1 MRRNL
6 DASIKDIET
15 DLDALAQIT
24 DPERPWTRRAFSP
37 RFDEGRDYLRR
48 RFLGEGLNVSTD
60 AGGNLIGRREGT
72 EPQAGT
78 IMLGSHSDTVPDGG
92 RFDGVAGVVVA
103 LEVARILSRR
113 GVALRH
119 NLAVVDFLAEEV
131 SIFGVSCIGSR
142 AMAGV
147 LPQDWLRRISDGRD
161 LATAIRD
168 VGGKPES
175 LEAPLADDLKAFLEL
190 HIEQGPVLEREKIAL
205 GVVTTIVGINRVEI
219 EVKGRPDH
227 AGTTPM
233 GLRADALVAAA
244 RIVSEIERYATELS
258 GGPGHFTATVGEF
271 EISPNAANVVPGRV
285 RMLVDIRAERAEDKE
300 AFVSWLTGLDADGEN
315 TIEARLISANPGVQ
329 MDDGLQE
336 TLAKAADGLDTPYRK
351 MVSGAGHDAAFM
363 TRLCPSAMLFVPCRD
378 GRSHC
383 PEEWAD
389 AADLALAAEVLANTI
404 MELDRKREG

>member
-48 RFLGEGLNVSTD
+48 RFLNEGLNVSTD

-72 EPQAGT
+72 VPQAGT

-113 GVALRH
+113 GVDLRH

-219 EVKGRPDH
+219 EVTGRPDH

-233 GLRADALVAAA
+233 GVA
-244 RIVSEIERYATELS
+244 R
-258 GGPGHFTATVGEF
+258 G
-271 EISPNAANVVPGRV
+271 
-285 RMLVDIRAERAEDKE
+285 
-300 AFVSWLTGLDADGEN
+300 
-315 TIEARLISANPGVQ
+315 
-329 MDDGLQE
+329 
-336 TLAKAADGLDTPYRK
+336 
-351 MVSGAGHDAAFM
+351 
-363 TRLCPSAMLFVPCRD
+363 CPRRCGS
-378 GRSHC
+378 
-383 PEEWAD
+383 
-389 AADLALAAEVLANTI
+389 
-404 MELDRKREG
+404 DRK

>member
-6 DASIKDIET
+6 DASIKDIEA

-72 EPQAGT
+72 EPQTGT

-119 NLAVVDFLAEEV
+119 NLAVVDSLAEEV

-244 RIVSEIERYATELS
+244 RIVNEIERFATELS

-336 TLAKAADGLDTPYRK
+336 MLAKAADGLDTPYRK

>member
-6 DASIKDIET
+6 DASIKDIEA

-48 RFLGEGLNVSTD
+48 RFLSEGLNVSTD

-175 LEAPLADDLKAFLEL
+175 LEAPLADDLKVFLEL

-219 EVKGRPDH
+219 EVTGRPDH

-271 EISPNAANVVPGRV
+271 EIYPNAANVVPGRV

-300 AFVSWLTGLDADGEN
+300 AFVSWLTGLDADGGN

-336 TLAKAADGLDTPYRK
+336 MLAKAADGLDTPYRK

-363 TRLCPSAMLFVPCRD
+363 TRLCPSAMLFIPCRD

>member
-6 DASIKDIET
+6 DASIKDIEA

-48 RFLGEGLNVSTD
+48 RFLSEGLNVSTD

-175 LEAPLADDLKAFLEL
+175 LEAPLADDLKVFLEL

-219 EVKGRPDH
+219 EVTGRPDH

-271 EISPNAANVVPGRV
+271 EIYPNAANVVPGRV

-300 AFVSWLTGLDADGEN
+300 AFVSWLTGLDADGGN

-336 TLAKAADGLDTPYRK
+336 MLAKAADGLDTPYRK

-363 TRLCPSAMLFVPCRD
+363 TRLCPSAMLFVPCRG

-383 PEEWAD
+383 PGEWAD

>member
-1 MRRNL
+1 MRNNL
-6 DASIKDIET
+6 DASMKGIEA
-15 DLDALAQIT
+15 DLEALAQIT

-48 RFLGEGLNVSTD
+48 RFVDDGLNVSTD
-60 AGGNLIGRREGT
+60 AGGNLIGRREGI
-72 EPQAGT
+72 EPQIGT

-119 NLAVVDFLAEEV
+119 DLAIVDFLAEEV

-147 LPQDWLRRISDGRD
+147 LPQDWLGRVSEGRD
-161 LATAIRD
+161 LATAIRH

-175 LEAPLADDLKAFLEL
+175 LEGPLHDNVKAFLEL
-190 HIEQGPVLEREKIAL
+190 HIEQGPILERERNSL
-205 GVVTTIVGINRVEI
+205 GVVTSIVGINRVEI
-219 EVKGRPDH
+219 EVTGRPDH

-233 GLRADALVAAA
+233 GLRADALVTAAQ
-244 RIVSEIERYATELS
+244 IVRDIERYAMELS
-258 GGPGHFTATVGEF
+258 GGTGHFTATVGEF
-271 EISPNAANVVPGRV
+271 KIFPNAANVVPGRV
-285 RMLVDIRAERAEDKE
+285 CMLVDIRSERAEDKE
-300 AFVSWLTGLDADGEN
+300 AFVSWLTGLDSGGEI
-315 TIEARLISANPGVQ
+315 TIGAQLISDNPGVQ
-329 MDDGLQE
+329 MDNKLQILLE
-336 TLAKAADGLDTPYRK
+336 EAADRLDTPYRK

-389 AADLALAAEVLANTI
+389 TADLALAAEVLANTI